1 MPADRYLRQNPNPV
15 PLDEM
20 QQPDFDVRDF
30 REDTDIEN
38 IRVALEE
45 DGQLMP
51 VLLGKPVDGVY
62 PILDGNHRYLA
73 AKRLGWPALDAIHT
87 GSNVDDDVAQVVA
100 NVTRLE
106 LSPGEKL
113 ATFDYLLNQ
122 REMSQQEAADTVGM
136 SGPSVSKYADVLKGY
151 GEVKEFFVQGELG
164 LNACYHLNLVESR
177 DRAVDIAETAV
188 REGYHDKDVVEQAK
202 NVRRGA
208 DGDDVM
214 RGAGDEQNMRNR
226 QQVKRNVQAMQDLD
240 GGDTQGVREAQV
252 APDSDSSPA
261 EGDSLSR
268 EEKLE
273 QYGACAGCGEPLPPQ
288 ALLVARINPEL
299 AKQLGFSSLQFG
311 PDCLQSFVEWWQRRQ
326 SETDA
331 PTDDQDAPDTPT
343 PEGQ

>member
-1 MPADRYLRQNPNPV
+1 MAGDRFLRQDPNPV

-20 QQPDFDVRDF
+20 AQPDYDVRDF
-30 REDTDIEN
+30 REDADIEN

-51 VLLGKPVDGVY
+51 VLLGTKADGTY

-87 GSNVDDDVAQVVA
+87 GSSVEDDVAQIVA

-113 ATFDYLLNQ
+113 ATFDYLLNT
-122 REMSQQEAADTVGM
+122 RGMNQQEAADTVGM
-136 SGPSVSKYADVLKGY
+136 SSPHVSKYADVLTGY

-164 LNACYHLNLVESR
+164 LNACYHLNLVGSR

-208 DGDDVM
+208 EGDDVM

-226 QQVKRNVQAMQDLD
+226 QQVKRNVQQMQDLE
-240 GGDTQGVREAQV
+240 GTDTQAVREAQV
-252 APDSDSSPA
+252 APESEATPQEDT
-261 EGDSLSR
+261 ELTR
-268 EEKLE
+268 EQKLD
-273 QYGACAGCGEPLPPQ
+273 QYGPCAGCGEPLPPQ
-288 ALLVARINPEL
+288 ALLVARINPEV
-299 AKQLGFSSLQFG
+299 AKQLGVSSLQFG
-311 PDCLQSFVEWWQRRQ
+311 PDCMSSFIEWWQRRQ
-326 SETDA
+326 SETA
-331 PTDDQDAPDTPT
+331 ATDDGEQAEEPAV
-343 PEGQ
+343 PEE